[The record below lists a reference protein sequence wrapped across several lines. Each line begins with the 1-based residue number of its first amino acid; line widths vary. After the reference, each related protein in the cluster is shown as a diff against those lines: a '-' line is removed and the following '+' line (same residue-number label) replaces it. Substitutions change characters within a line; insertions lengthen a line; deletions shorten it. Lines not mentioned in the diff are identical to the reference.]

1 MSRIMHNELFRADAL
16 NATHNDACASP
27 GTSDE
32 RGRWRNPR
40 ESSLRFLFFFF
51 FLFPFQL
58 FSTVYSTRPWCD
70 LQIHCF
76 HSKVKTFPRWRDLEE
91 RCRDTKVRDFINF
104 VMLRY
109 WLEYR
114 RIIRFLIRTFFQLT
128 K

>member
-51 FLFPFQL
+51 VLFQL
-58 FSTVYSTRPWCD
+58 FFTTELYY
-70 LQIHCF
+70 LG
-76 HSKVKTFPRWRDLEE
+76 LEH
-91 RCRDTKVRDFINF
+91 VRG
-104 VMLRY
+104 LRGVQV
-109 WLEYR
+109 LFSSME
-114 RIIRFLIRTFFQLT
+114 I
-128 K
+128 

>member
-40 ESSLRFLFFFF
+40 ESSLRFLFFFCSF
-51 FLFPFQL
+51 FRFNSFLPSELYYHGLEHVRGVQVL
-58 FSTVYSTRPWCD
+58 FSLV
-70 LQIHCF
+70 
-76 HSKVKTFPRWRDLEE
+76 KGKTFPRRKFRREKFKDYESFDIRILAVGILELLE
-91 RCRDTKVRDFINF
+91 ID
-104 VMLRY
+104 LRY
-109 WLEYR
+109 
-114 RIIRFLIRTFFQLT
+114 FQLA